1 MENVE
6 SLVKTTLGEIE
17 KVLSTK
23 TVVGEPIT
31 IEGVTLIPLISVT
44 FGFGAG
50 GGSGKSEEKQKGEGT
65 GGGTGGG
72 VGVKPIAVIVIDK
85 EGVRIEPI
93 KGGFSSVIEKLGETI
108 PHMIETGID
117 KCADKWGWRK
127 AEEQKKEG

>member
-1 MENVE
+1 MEEVD

-17 KVLSTK
+17 KVLSTR

-31 IEGVTLIPLISVT
+31 IQGATLVPLISVG

-50 GGSGKSEEKQKGEGT
+50 GASGRGEAKQKGEGT

-72 VGVKPIAVIVIDK
+72 AWVKPIAIVIIDK

-93 KGGFSSVIEKLGETI
+93 RGGMATAIERIGETI
-108 PHMIETGID
+108 PEMIEKSIE
-117 KCADKWGWRK
+117 KWR
-127 AEEQKKEG
+127 ERKKEGEK